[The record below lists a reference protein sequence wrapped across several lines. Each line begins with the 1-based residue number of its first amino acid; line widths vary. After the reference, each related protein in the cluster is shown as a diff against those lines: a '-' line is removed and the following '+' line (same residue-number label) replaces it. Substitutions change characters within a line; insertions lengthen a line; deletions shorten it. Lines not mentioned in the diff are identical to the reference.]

1 MSCSLLAMLTTGESF
16 GLNQVGGAG
25 AVILVWK
32 ATSQGRI
39 LDSASYREA
48 ASGTGRKR
56 DVLQ

>member
-1 MSCSLLAMLTTGESF
+1 MLTTGESF

-32 ATSQGRI
+32 AASQGRI